1 MVDINEG
8 VIKFNTKEHKLT
20 NALETDEYSTL
31 ERWRSKLW
39 NIKLI
44 GSYCPSNIGYGN
56 LSIKVNYNQHF
67 QSTKPQFL
75 ITGTQTGHKENL
87 DGNDYVR
94 VLNFNPRDF
103 SAVSS
108 GPCLPSSET
117 PSHYSLY
124 SAKDS
129 IKAIFHVH
137 DSKIWKHLCRN
148 HHLATPAD
156 VEYGTPEMA
165 EQFLKMN
172 LPDKGIIVM
181 KGHEDGF
188 LSYAS
193 TMDEAGE
200 LLLEIYNELN
210 R

>member
-8 VIKFNTKEHKLT
+8 VIKFSTKEHNQTK
-20 NALETDEYSTL
+20 ALQSDEYREL
-31 ERWRSKLW
+31 ESWREKLW
-39 NIKLI
+39 KVKLI
-44 GSYCPSNIGYGN
+44 GSYFPSNIGYGN
-56 LSIKVNYNQHF
+56 LSILKDYRNSFN
-67 QSTKPQFL
+67 TKEPQFL

-87 DGNDYVR
+87 SGEDYVR
-94 VLNFNPRDF
+94 VLSFNENTF
-103 SAVSS
+103 AAKSE

-124 SAKDS
+124 KAKKD

-137 DSKIWKHLCRN
+137 DPKIWKHLCKD
-148 HHLATPAD
+148 HPLFTPAD

-165 EQFLKMN
+165 RQFLEMN

-188 LSYAS
+188 VSYGR
-193 TMDEAGE
+193 TMNEAGE
-200 LLLEIYNELN
+200 LLLELYNKLN
-210 R
+210 G